1 MSDGGDTNRAAGGPL
16 VLTARDGAIV
26 TLTVNRPEARN
37 ALDGPTVDALSTA
50 FEAIDD
56 DPGVRCTILTG
67 AGDRAF
73 VAGADIKAMAGLDRA
88 AALAFAQRGH
98 RMADLMEQLRVPI
111 IAAVNGFAL
120 GAGLELALAC
130 DFIYAAGTAKLGMP
144 EVGLG
149 VIPGFGGTQRLA
161 LRVGIARAREMIYSG
176 VILDAEAAARIG
188 LANAVVEPDQLM
200 ARVRALAET
209 IARNA
214 PLAVQ
219 AAKQTVTPGTLRGP
233 DESLAAALAVER
245 DQFAA
250 LFATEDQK
258 EGMRAFV
265 EKRPPAWKGT

>member
-1 MSDGGDTNRAAGGPL
+1 MTAPGEPF
-16 VLTARDGAIV
+16 VLTAREGAVV

-37 ALDGPTVDALSTA
+37 ALDGPTVEALIAA
-50 FEAIDD
+50 FDAIDND
-56 DPGVRCTILTG
+56 RSVRCAILTG

-73 VAGADIKAMAGLDRA
+73 VAGADIKAMAELDRA
-88 AALAFAQRGH
+88 GARAFAERGH
-98 RMADLMEQLRVPI
+98 RMAALMEELRVPI

-130 DFIYAAGTAKLGMP
+130 DFIYAARTAKLGMP
-144 EVGLG
+144 EVSLG

-161 LRVGIARAREMIYSG
+161 LRVGVAHARELIYTG
-176 VILDAEAAARIG
+176 AIIDPDEALRIGLCNAIVEPDALMSKVREVAARIAG
-188 LANAVVEPDQLM
+188 H
-200 ARVRALAET
+200 
-209 IARNA
+209 A

-233 DESLAAALAVER
+233 DEPLAAALAVER
-245 DQFAA
+245 DQFAG

-265 EKRPPAWKGT
+265 EKRPPGWKGA

>member
-1 MSDGGDTNRAAGGPL
+1 MTAAAAL
-16 VLTARDGAIV
+16 VLTARDGAVV

-37 ALDGPTVDALSTA
+37 ALDGATVDALTAA
-50 FEAIDD
+50 FEAIDRD
-56 DPGVRCTILTG
+56 ASVHCAILTG

-88 AALAFAQRGH
+88 GALAFAERGH
-98 RMADLMEQLRVPI
+98 RMADLMEDLRVPI

-130 DFIYAAGTAKLGMP
+130 DFIYASRAAKLGMP

-161 LRVGIARAREMIYSG
+161 LRVGVARARELIYTG
-176 VILDAEAAARIG
+176 AAIDADEAARIG
-188 LANAVVEPDQLM
+188 LANAVTEPDALLP
-200 ARVRALAET
+200 RVRAVAAQ
-209 IARNA
+209 IAAHA
-214 PLAVQ
+214 PLAVA
-219 AAKQTVTPGTLRGP
+219 AAKETVTPGVPRGP
-233 DESLAAALAVER
+233 DEDLAAALTVER
-245 DQFAA
+245 EQFAG

-265 EKRPPAWKGT
+265 EKRPPAWRGA

>member
-1 MSDGGDTNRAAGGPL
+1 MTAPGEPL
-16 VLTARDGAIV
+16 VLTAREGALV

-37 ALDGPTVDALSTA
+37 ALDGPTVDALSAA
-50 FEAIDD
+50 FEAIDRD
-56 DPGVRCTILTG
+56 TGVRCAILTG

-88 AALAFAQRGH
+88 GGRAFAERGH
-98 RMADLMEQLRVPI
+98 RMADLMEGIRVPI
-111 IAAVNGFAL
+111 IAAVNGWAL

-130 DFIYAAGTAKLGMP
+130 DFIYASSNAKMGMP

-161 LRVGIARAREMIYSG
+161 LRVGVARAREMIYGG
-176 VILDAEAAARIG
+176 VAVDAAEALRIG
-188 LANAVVEPDQLM
+188 LANAVFDPDQLLPR
-200 ARVRALAET
+200 ARALAET

-214 PLAVQ
+214 PLAVE
-219 AAKQTVTPGTLRGP
+219 AAKQTVTPGVPRGP
-233 DESLAAALAVER
+233 DEALASALAVER
-245 DQFAA
+245 ERFAT

-265 EKRPPAWKGT
+265 EKRPPAWKGA

>member
-1 MSDGGDTNRAAGGPL
+1 MTDQSPL
-16 VLTARDGAIV
+16 VLVQRDGAIV
-26 TLTVNRPEARN
+26 TLTVNRPDARN
-37 ALDGPTVDALSTA
+37 ALDGPTVDALIAA

-56 DPGVRCTILTG
+56 DASVRCTILTG
-67 AGDRAF
+67 AGNRAF
-73 VAGADIKAMAGLDRA
+73 VAGADIKAMAELDRA
-88 AALAFAQRGH
+88 GALAFAERGH
-98 RMADLMEQLRVPI
+98 RMADFMEELRVPI

-130 DFIYAAGTAKLGMP
+130 DFIYAASTAKMGMP

-161 LRVGIARAREMIYSG
+161 LRVGVARAREMIYSG
-176 VILDAEAAARIG
+176 VVIDAGAAREIG
-188 LANAVVEPDQLM
+188 LCNAVVEPDALM
-200 ARVRALAET
+200 PRVRELAAR
-209 IARNA
+209 IAANA

-219 AAKQTVTPGTLRGP
+219 AAKQTVTPGMLRGP
-233 DESLAAALAVER
+233 DEPLAAALAVER

-265 EKRPPAWKGT
+265 DKRPPGWKGA

>member
-1 MSDGGDTNRAAGGPL
+1 MTAPGEPF
-16 VLTARDGAIV
+16 VLTARDGAVV

-37 ALDGPTVDALSTA
+37 ALDGPTVDALTAA

-56 DPGVRCTILTG
+56 ASDTGVRCAILTG

-88 AALAFAQRGH
+88 GALAFAERGH
-98 RMADLMEQLRVPI
+98 RMAGVMEGIRVPI

-130 DFIYAAGTAKLGMP
+130 DFIYASSTAKMGMP

-161 LRVGIARAREMIYSG
+161 LRVGVARAREMIYSG
-176 VILDAEAAARIG
+176 VSIDAAAALAMG

-200 ARVRALAET
+200 PRVRGLAEA

-214 PLAVQ
+214 PLAVE
-219 AAKQTVTPGTLRGP
+219 AAKQTVTPGAPRGP
-233 DESLAAALAVER
+233 DEALASALFIER
-245 DQFAA
+245 ERFAA
-250 LFATEDQK
+250 LFATQDQK

-265 EKRPPAWKGT
+265 EKRPPGWKGA

>member
-1 MSDGGDTNRAAGGPL
+1 MTNTTDPAAGEPL
-16 VLTARDGAIV
+16 VLTARDGAVV

-37 ALDGPTVDALSTA
+37 ALDRPTVDALTAA
-50 FEAIDD
+50 FEAIDRD
-56 DPGVRCTILTG
+56 GGVRCAILTG

-88 AALAFAQRGH
+88 GALAFAERGH

-130 DFIYAAGTAKLGMP
+130 DFIYAARTARMGMP

-149 VIPGFGGTQRLA
+149 VIPGFGGTQRLP
-161 LRVGIARAREMIYSG
+161 LRVGLARAREMIYSG
-176 VILDAEAAARIG
+176 VIIDAEAALRIG
-188 LANAVVEPDQLM
+188 LANAVLDADQLM
-200 ARVRALAET
+200 PGVRALAET

-219 AAKQTVTPGTLRGP
+219 AAKQTVTPGALRGP
-233 DESLAAALAVER
+233 DEPLAGALAVER

-265 EKRPPAWKGT
+265 EKRPAAWRGA